1 MTFTVVTVSD
11 NRERMLGTIWA
22 AGESDA
28 QQIASSLF
36 PDKGEAAPER
46 LVVRRAEER
55 EIPLRLMN

>member
-1 MTFTVVTVSD
+1 MTFTVVTVSE

-22 AGESDA
+22 AGESEA
-28 QQIASSLF
+28 RQMASSIFEPSADL
-36 PDKGEAAPER
+36 KPEQ